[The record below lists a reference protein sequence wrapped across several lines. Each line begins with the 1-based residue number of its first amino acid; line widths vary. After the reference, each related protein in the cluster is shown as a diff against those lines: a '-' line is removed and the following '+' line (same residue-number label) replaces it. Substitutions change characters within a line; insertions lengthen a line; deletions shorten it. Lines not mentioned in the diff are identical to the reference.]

1 MEETKYINGILIK
14 ERTFD
19 NGGSQMKISIKT
31 EDFINDLKEVDKN
44 GWCNLILNKR
54 KEPSDKG
61 VTHYLKVDTWTPDAN
76 KASQPKEE
84 KWVTAPKKDDDLPF

>member
-31 EDFINDLKEVDKN
+31 EDFINELKEVDEN
-44 GWCNLILNKR
+44 GWCNLIMNRR

-61 VTHYLKVDTWTPDAN
+61 VTHYLKVDTWKPDPN
-76 KASQPKEE
+76 KSSMNNTNDNTK
-84 KWVTAPKKDDDLPF
+84 DDLPF

>member
-1 MEETKYINGILIK
+1 MSDTKYINGILIK

-31 EDFINDLKEVDKN
+31 EDFINELKEVDEN
-44 GWCNLILNKR
+44 GWCNLILNRR

-61 VTHYLKVDTWTPDAN
+61 VTHYLKVDTWKPDSN
-76 KASQPKEE
+76 KAS
-84 KWVTAPKKDDDLPF
+84 APVSSNDNDDLPF

>member
-31 EDFINDLKEVDKN
+31 EDFINELKEVDEN
-44 GWCNLILNKR
+44 GWCNLIMNRR

-61 VTHYLKVDTWTPDAN
+61 VTHYLKVDTWKPDAN
-76 KASQPKEE
+76 KASNP
-84 KWVTAPKKDDDLPF
+84 VTNSNNTDDLPF

>member
-31 EDFINDLKEVDKN
+31 E
-44 GWCNLILNKR
+44 ILAKR
-54 KEPSDKG
+54 
-61 VTHYLKVDTWTPDAN
+61 N
-76 KASQPKEE
+76 
-84 KWVTAPKKDDDLPF
+84 

>member
-31 EDFINDLKEVDKN
+31 EDFINELKEVDEN
-44 GWCNLILNKR
+44 GWCNLIMNR
-54 KEPSDKG
+54 RQEPSDKG
-61 VTHYLKVDTWTPDAN
+61 VTHYIKVDTWKPDAS
-76 KASQPKEE
+76 KAS
-84 KWVTAPKKDDDLPF
+84 APVSNNNSNDDLPF

>member
-1 MEETKYINGILIK
+1 MAETKYINGILIK

-31 EDFINDLKEVDKN
+31 EDFINELKEVDEN

-54 KEPSDKG
+54 QEPSDKG
-61 VTHYLKVDTWTPDAN
+61 VTQYLKVDTWKPDPN
-76 KASQPKEE
+76 KSSMNNTNDNTK
-84 KWVTAPKKDDDLPF
+84 DDLPF

>member
-31 EDFINDLKEVDKN
+31 EDFI
-44 GWCNLILNKR
+44 
-54 KEPSDKG
+54 
-61 VTHYLKVDTWTPDAN
+61 
-76 KASQPKEE
+76 
-84 KWVTAPKKDDDLPF
+84 KK

>member
-1 MEETKYINGILIK
+1 MAETKYINGILIK

-31 EDFINDLKEVDKN
+31 EDFINELKEVDDN

-54 KEPSDKG
+54 QEPSDKG
-61 VTHYLKVDTWTPDAN
+61 VTHYLKVDTWKPDPN
-76 KASQPKEE
+76 KSSMNNTNDNTK
-84 KWVTAPKKDDDLPF
+84 DDLPF

>member
-1 MEETKYINGILIK
+1 MAETKYINGILIK

-31 EDFINDLKEVDKN
+31 EDFINELKEVDEN

-54 KEPSDKG
+54 QEPSDKG
-61 VTHYLKVDTWTPDAN
+61 VTHYLKVDTWKPDPN
-76 KASQPKEE
+76 KSSMNNTNDNTK
-84 KWVTAPKKDDDLPF
+84 DDLPF

>member
-31 EDFINDLKEVDKN
+31 EDFINDLKEVDEN
-44 GWCNLILNKR
+44 GWCNLILNRR

-61 VTHYLKVDTWTPDAN
+61 VTHYLKVDTWKPDPNKSTTPVSSTDN
-76 KASQPKEE
+76 
-84 KWVTAPKKDDDLPF
+84 DDLPF

>member
-31 EDFINDLKEVDKN
+31 EDFINELKEVDEN
-44 GWCNLILNKR
+44 GWCNLIMNRR
-54 KEPSDKG
+54 KEPSGKG
-61 VTHYLKVDTWTPDAN
+61 VTHYLKVDTWKPDAS
-76 KASQPKEE
+76 KASAT
-84 KWVTAPKKDDDLPF
+84 VSSNNNDDLPF